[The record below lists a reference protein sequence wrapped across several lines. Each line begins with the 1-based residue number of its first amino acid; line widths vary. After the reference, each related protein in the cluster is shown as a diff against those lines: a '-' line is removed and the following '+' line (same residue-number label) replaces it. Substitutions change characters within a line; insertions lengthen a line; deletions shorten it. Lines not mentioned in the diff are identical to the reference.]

1 MSSIVVLTILVMK
14 RINVKNLLLLLLL
27 LLLIIIIIIIIIIIL
42 LTRKEKIELSR
53 KEKAKQQYKN
63 QDFFYSQNAEN
74 SFSEISN
81 MKP

>member
-27 LLLIIIIIIIIIIIL
+27 LLIIIIIIIIIIIL
-42 LTRKEKIELSR
+42 LTRKEKSELSR

-63 QDFFYSQNAEN
+63 QDFLYSQNAEN
-74 SFSEISN
+74 SYSEISN

>member
-27 LLLIIIIIIIIIIIL
+27 LLIIIIIIIIIIIL
-42 LTRKEKIELSR
+42 LTRKEKSELSR

-63 QDFFYSQNAEN
+63 QDFLYSQNAEN
-74 SFSEISN
+74 SYSEISN
-81 MKP
+81 IKP

>member
-27 LLLIIIIIIIIIIIL
+27 LLIIIIIIIIIIIL
-42 LTRKEKIELSR
+42 LIRKEKSELSR

-63 QDFFYSQNAEN
+63 QDFLYSQNAEN
-74 SFSEISN
+74 SYSEISN